1 MSMTSPS
8 SVAVKSAGI
17 NTGTSKS
24 PLSNL
29 CPIANFGGYDSNFTY
44 STV

>member
-1 MSMTSPS
+1 MTSPS
-8 SVAVKSAGI
+8 SVEVKSAGI

-24 PLSNL
+24 PFNNL
-29 CPIANFGGYDSNFTY
+29 CPIANLGGYDNNFTY